1 MSNYRLPSIEER
13 LCRLEAEANVG
24 VDQVARRALKRLI
37 DSLESQRSG
46 YERLNSDLKNEVS
59 ALRSVVSNDV
69 KALKRRVRELE
80 QGA

>member
-1 MSNYRLPSIEER
+1 MSNYRPPSIGER

-37 DSLESQRSG
+37 DSHQSQRDHG
-46 YERLNSDLKNEVS
+46 RLISDLENEVS